1 MEKFIT
7 IAVACLVGFGLIALA
22 LKLFNLT
29 KEGLP
34 FTKRRN
40 SPFTGEFLRGPGES
54 LRKHIEEE
62 RYDLVS
68 YILSLMMIPIM
79 FALWLPSSI
88 TNRALSAGI
97 LFIILVLLFIFY
109 KIFNKSKEY
118 RKIMLGYEGE
128 VAVGQ
133 ELNHL
138 MKEGYYV
145 FHDLPF
151 DGFNIDHVVI
161 GRTGVFVVETK
172 ARAKPDT
179 GDGRRD
185 ARVKYNGNR
194 LDFPDWKETKPIEQA
209 RLNAQSLSKWLSS
222 AVGER
227 MVVQAVVAVPGW
239 FVERTGKSDVSVY
252 NGHQREAL
260 SLFLKQGVQKLNDAQ
275 VQRIVHQI
283 DKKCRDIEPIALRK
297 KKSKFA

>member
-79 FALWLPSSI
+79 FALCLPSSI

-109 KIFNKSKEY
+109 KIFNKSKERAY

-252 NGHQREAL
+252 NGRPKRSVVA
-260 SLFLKQGVQKLNDAQ
+260 
-275 VQRIVHQI
+275 I
-283 DKKCRDIEPIALRK
+283 P
-297 KKSKFA
+297 

>member
-7 IAVACLVGFGLIALA
+7 SAIACLVGFGLIALA
-22 LKLFNLT
+22 LTLFNLS

-34 FTKRRN
+34 FTKRRK

-62 RYDLVS
+62 RFDLVS
-68 YILSLMMIPIM
+68 YILSLMAIPMI

-88 TNRALSAGI
+88 NNRTLSVGI
-97 LFIILVLLFIFY
+97 LFLILVILFIFY

-118 RKIMLGYEGE
+118 RKVLLGYEGE

-138 MKEGYYV
+138 MKQGFHV
-145 FHDLPF
+145 FHDIPF
-151 DGFNIDHVVI
+151 KNFNIDHVVI
-161 GRTGVFVVETK
+161 GKTGVFAVETK
-172 ARAKPDT
+172 ARTKPDT

-185 ARVKYNGNR
+185 ARVVFNGNR

-209 RLNAQSLSKWLSS
+209 RLNAQSLSKWLSG

-227 MVVQAVVAVPGW
+227 VAVRPVVAVPGW
-239 FVERTGKSDVSVY
+239 FVERTGKSDVAVY
-252 NGHQREAL
+252 NGHQNEAL
-260 SLFLKQGVQKLNDAQ
+260 SLFPKQGKQNLHDTQ
-275 VQRIVHQI
+275 VKRIVHQVEE
-283 DKKCRDIEPIALRK
+283 KCRDVEPIASRK
-297 KKSKFA
+297 KKTKFD